1 MKKIILLTLLCLFVG
16 SARLSAISPD
26 EVLNYSFLLTVGKSI
41 TIDPYSDCGLQKK
54 NGDYD
59 TRANDFSTTYNEE
72 ELLVTY
78 QLIKG
83 KNYNGWFDSIYT
95 YTISPQK
102 EGVFT
107 FIVLFPYS
115 RGGSVKYYQ
124 VTYTINAVD
133 VTSISIPSSLSL
145 TLGESYT
152 YSPVISHPEAETTLT
167 WSSSNPA
174 IVSVDET
181 GTITGNQEGEAVI
194 YCTAENGVMAQSTVT
209 VRKAVPTAIT
219 LSNTMLELT
228 LNNYTYLTAT
238 IEPEAAANTIDDD
251 GVPAYV
257 PPANSP
263 YNTGNIAAAFAE
275 IPEENSAASLDLD
288 ENVIPD
294 VSEALVAALATTNVS
309 RSDRAYTQNIPQPEP
324 EVQEEEQLD
333 EIELAIPVR
342 TADEILEEAYANGLD
357 PKVSEDEVTGI
368 KFIDFSDSL

>member
-1 MKKIILLTLLCLFVG
+1 MAAAAAG
-16 SARLSAISPD
+16 
-26 EVLNYSFLLTVGKSI
+26 I
-41 TIDPYSDCGLQKK
+41 TAAVAAAAGIAASD
-54 NGDYD
+54 ND
-59 TRANDFSTTYNEE
+59 TEAAPAAEAVAETS
-72 ELLVTY
+72 
-78 QLIKG
+78 
-83 KNYNGWFDSIYT
+83 
-95 YTISPQK
+95 
-102 EGVFT
+102 EGASEAT
-107 FIVLFPYS
+107 A
-115 RGGSVKYYQ
+115 
-124 VTYTINAVD
+124 NAV
-133 VTSISIPSSLSL
+133 TITEAAEAAESSAQAVQQAASEE
-145 TLGESYT
+145 TAKAATAGGWTCECGAANNGNFCTNCGKPKPASSSSASSQT
-152 YSPVISHPEAETTLT
+152 AQAKAAET
-167 WSSSNPA
+167 
-174 IVSVDET
+174 
-181 GTITGNQEGEAVI
+181 
-194 YCTAENGVMAQSTVT
+194 AQ
-209 VRKAVPTAIT
+209 KAA
-219 LSNTMLELT
+219 
-228 LNNYTYLTAT
+228 
-238 IEPEAAANTIDDD
+238 PEAAAPEAAATLVDDD